1 MVDSTTSNS
10 PRLAASGS
18 FRPSPDVV
26 FRRVGEEAV
35 LVPLSQ
41 NVGNLDWVY
50 TLSPVAARVWQ
61 LLDGAR
67 PTGDLVAVV
76 CEEYD
81 VEPDVA
87 TADVNELLSSL
98 SEAGLIVKAE

>member
-1 MVDSTTSNS
+1 MVDTTSS
-10 PRLAASGS
+10 HSSLSAAS

-35 LVPLSQ
+35 LVPLAQ
-41 NVGNLDWVY
+41 NVGNLEWVY
-50 TLSPVAARVWQ
+50 TLSAVAARVWQ
-61 LLDGAR
+61 LLDEAHSVA
-67 PTGDLVAVV
+67 DLVAVV